1 MRWTAWIGHLIAGA
15 VASLALPPLSLVPFL
30 LALSWP
36 ALCFARASSHRQAV
50 GIWMAAGAGW
60 FIASTHWTAHSLLVG
75 QAEFWFLV
83 PLAAVGLPLVL
94 ALFWAAAAALAW
106 QVGSTPIGRV
116 LWLVP
121 SLALAEYGRGFVAT
135 GFPWNA
141 PGYVFS
147 AVDASL
153 QSASLIGLYGLTL
166 VAFGFAVAASLWRL
180 DARRI
185 SLFLVLIPV
194 ALTGFG
200 VMRLHLADPV
210 EAPSGAVAR
219 LVQPHIPQAEKWD
232 FDRRAIHL
240 QQMIALSTASPN
252 KADIV
257 IWPETAFAG
266 LLDANPALLRAISS
280 ETVMPDAHLI
290 TGLLR
295 FDGTEHYYN
304 AAAMLNHWGQVQAT
318 YDKRHL
324 VPFGEYAP
332 LRDYIPFVDVIA
344 GPKDYSSGGPQAYFN
359 SPALGQL
366 QLSICYESIFPGQII
381 PPDNPTATRPDV
393 IINIT
398 NDGWFGTSLGPYQ
411 HEAQARMRA
420 VEEGIPLLRV
430 ANTGISAG
438 YDAYGRVLGRL
449 GLGAVGA
456 IDISVPPHTMRTP
469 YVTYREFPFM
479 LMVIAAMILAWS
491 LDGRRALRQ

>member
-1 MRWTAWIGHLIAGA
+1 MAGA
-15 VASLALPPLSLVPFL
+15 LASLALPPFSLAPLL

-36 ALCFARASSHRQAV
+36 ALCFARAQSHRHAIL
-50 GIWMAAGAGW
+50 IWLAAGAGW

-75 QAEFWFLV
+75 TAEFWFLV
-83 PLAAVGLPLVL
+83 PVAAVGLPLVL

-106 QVGSTPIGRV
+106 QVGCTAVGRV
-116 LWLVP
+116 AWLIP
-121 SLALAEYGRGFVAT
+121 TLAVAEYGRGFVAT

-147 AVDASL
+147 ATDASL
-153 QSASLIGLYGLTL
+153 QSASLIGLYGLTF
-166 VAFGFAVAASLWRL
+166 VAFGFALAAALWRL

-185 SLFLVLIPV
+185 SLFLVLVPL

-200 VMRLHLADPV
+200 MARLQSADPID
-210 EAPSGAVAR
+210 AQSGATAR
-219 LVQPHIPQAEKWD
+219 LVQPHIPQAEKWN
-232 FDRRAIHL
+232 FDRRSVHL
-240 QQMIALSTASPN
+240 QQMIALSTASVQ
-252 KADIV
+252 KADLV

-266 LLDANPALLRAISS
+266 LLDANEALLRAISY
-280 ETVMPDAHLI
+280 ETLAPDAHLI

-295 FDGTEHYYN
+295 FDGTENYYN
-304 AAAMLNHWGQVQAT
+304 AAAMLNHWGQLQAT

-332 LRDYIPFVDVIA
+332 LRNYIPFVDVIA
-344 GPKDYSSGGPQAYFN
+344 GPKDYSAGGAQAYFN
-359 SPALGQL
+359 SPALGQM

-381 PPDNPTATRPDV
+381 PPDNPTAGRPDV
-393 IINIT
+393 IVNIT
-398 NDGWFGTSLGPYQ
+398 NDGWFGSSLGPYQ
-411 HEAQARMRA
+411 HAAQARMRA

-438 YDAYGRVLGRL
+438 YDAYGRILGQL

-456 IDISVPPHTMRTP
+456 IDITVPRQTILTP
-469 YVTYREFPFM
+469 YAQHRESAFI
-479 LMVIAAMILAWS
+479 LLVLVALILAWS
-491 LDGRRALRQ
+491 LDGRRALRH